1 MASAAHHLWPSADR
15 SQHGAAFEWWE
26 PTPAFSTRLMCF
38 GGPNFTATILTFA
51 GRHVFSASGRRLSPT
66 QANMPT
72 CFVIQ
77 PFDGGKFDKRF
88 DDVFSPAIKAAGLEP
103 YRVDKD
109 PAVDVP
115 IDAIE
120 EGIRSAV
127 LCLAD
132 ITTDNPN
139 VWYELGFAFAS
150 GRPVVMVC
158 SDERTGK
165 KYPFDIQ
172 HRTIT
177 PYRCEST
184 QDFEKLQSDITARIK
199 ALLKRT
205 ENLRSIRDSE
215 QVAPVEGL
223 TQPELAVLATVAGSV
238 ILPDEGVTP
247 WSVRHDVERAGFT
260 ALGFT
265 IGLKRLREKGLL
277 VFRDATDDHGEKFQ
291 AVVVTAD
298 GWSWIEHHENK
309 FIIKRPNTDA
319 AAGGADDVP
328 F

>member
-1 MASAAHHLWPSADR
+1 
-15 SQHGAAFEWWE
+15 
-26 PTPAFSTRLMCF
+26 
-38 GGPNFTATILTFA
+38 
-51 GRHVFSASGRRLSPT
+51 
-66 QANMPT
+66 MPT

-77 PFDGGKFDKRF
+77 PFDADKFDRRF
-88 DDVFSPAIKAAGLEP
+88 EEVYSPAIKAAGLDP
-103 YRVDKD
+103 YRVDRD

-120 EGIRSAV
+120 SGIRVAAV
-127 LCLAD
+127 CLAD

-177 PYRCEST
+177 PYKPHSPS
-184 QDFEKLQSDITARIK
+184 DFEKLKLAITYRIK
-199 ALLKRT
+199 ALLTRT
-205 ENLRSIRDSE
+205 DALRVIQANE
-215 QVAPVEGL
+215 QVAPVQGL

-238 ILPDEGVTP
+238 VLPGEGVAAY
-247 WSVRHDVERAGFT
+247 SAKVDVERAGFT
-260 ALGFT
+260 AVGFS
-265 IGLKRLREKGLL
+265 IGVQRLRGKALIEL
-277 VFRDATDDHGEKFQ
+277 REA
-291 AVVVTAD
+291 AD
-298 GWSWIEHHENK
+298 YNGQTYQEIALTSNGWDWIERNEDK
-309 FIIKRPNTDA
+309 FMLRRPAPETTS
-319 AAGGADDVP
+319 GSDDPP